1 MLRRHI
7 RTSKWFQMFVVIVI
21 LLLCAFIILLAT
33 KFPAA
38 VAPTD
43 EPPTANESAADT
55 GHAETA
61 S

>member
-1 MLRRHI
+1 
-7 RTSKWFQMFVVIVI
+7 MFVVIVI